1 MTLQARQITVPH
13 VGEGIHHVT
22 VTKILKKPGDW
33 VDEDE
38 NIMEI
43 ETDKTLLEIPS
54 PVSGLIGEVLCSQGE
69 RIAVG
74 EKLLTIQPGKQG
86 ATQPVSLA
94 HYQKRKRDMVQAPKL
109 ELCVD
114 SKRYIGLPD
123 SQIELIHQMRRSES
137 LVIPAAIEMAINW
150 EIIDSLKSAFRMK
163 VGSFVPSSHELILW
177 GVSQAM
183 FSFPKFRSRLAD
195 DLKLEVSEEARI
207 GTAIAANED
216 QILTPVI
223 LVRPE
228 HQLEN
233 VVRESRH
240 AVRQDVQKTR
250 TPYHSLV
257 ISDMSSMGVI
267 RANPVVIYP
276 AMATL
281 FVGAPYYVM
290 TEKGKRKTGNVVLSF
305 DHRAINGAYAAKFI
319 KKIEENLLGLDQTMG
334 D

>member
-1 MTLQARQITVPH
+1 MTLQARQIVVPH

-22 VTKILKKPGDW
+22 VTKILKKAGDW
-33 VDEDE
+33 VEEDV
-38 NIMEI
+38 NILEI

-54 PVSGLIGEVLCSQGE
+54 PVSGFIGEILCNPGD

-86 ATQPVSLA
+86 APQPVSLA
-94 HYQKRKRDMVQAPKL
+94 QYQKRKRDMIQPPKI

-114 SKRYIGLPD
+114 SKRYIGLPE
-123 SQIELIHQMRRSES
+123 SQIELIHQMHRSES
-137 LVIPAAIEMAINW
+137 LVIQATIEMPIDW
-150 EIIDSLKSAFRMK
+150 GVIDSLKRTFRMN
-163 VGSFVPSSHELILW
+163 GAFVPSSYELLLW

-183 FSFPKFRSRLAD
+183 FSFPKFRSRLTD
-195 DLKLEVSEEARI
+195 DLKLEVAEEARI

-216 QILTPVI
+216 QIRTHVVSI
-223 LVRPE
+223 RQD
-228 HQLEN
+228 HRLEN
-233 VVRESRH
+233 VASQLRCAIRD
-240 AVRQDVQKTR
+240 DVPKTR

-290 TEKGKRKTGNVVLSF
+290 TDKGKKKTGNIVLAF
-305 DHRAINGAYAAKFI
+305 DHRAINGAYAAKFV
-319 KKIEENLLGLDQTMG
+319 KKIEENLSGLDQVVRG
-334 D
+334 